1 MIMLN
6 NNTTQ
11 IMKRLILAAW
21 ICLGSFS
28 LGYSQSS
35 DEKIADA
42 MNNSDWFALDSLYQ
56 TEPRDSISDFFEIF
70 SRCLIG
76 NRLNRP
82 DVSIPAFTELFDTQ
96 SENLDLGNMLSS
108 SMMFAMDLSRI
119 GDNKAAAKMLSSI
132 LGSIR
137 AYLDSTAIAGVQQ
150 FINQY
155 EALSAYNPYK
165 ITFENSAGT
174 IPFEIVPVGPE
185 KNNSVLMHLR
195 ESYINGVEADITFD
209 TGAGVNIISE
219 SMALKYNLI
228 PLEASSTVGGVG
240 IQNGGYAIAKELKIG
255 DMTVTDV
262 PFYVINITTNNEEAD
277 KYIDC
282 FDIVV
287 GSELMLQLKDLTID
301 FVNHNITVPS
311 VAPERSQVSPNIC
324 FSSSM
329 NLLGKGIVHGNK
341 MLMNIDT
348 GDASYGSLDNR
359 FFENNKE
366 YITTHCKLDT
376 IRGAGIGGVHISECY
391 RMQNVELALGNRQL
405 SVPEMVVLLEKNTD
419 GILYSYQCNLGLKSL
434 MLFGKVRF
442 NMVDFVLS
450 TFE

>member
-1 MIMLN
+1 
-6 NNTTQ
+6 
-11 IMKRLILAAW
+11 MKKFILTLW

-56 TEPRDSISDFFEIF
+56 TEPRDSISDFFEIY

-82 DVSIPAFTELFDTQ
+82 DVSIPAFTELFNTQ
-96 SENLDLGNMLSS
+96 SENLDLGNLLNS

-119 GDNKAAAKMLSSI
+119 GDNKAAAKMLSST
-132 LGSIR
+132 LDSIR
-137 AYLDSTAIAGVQQ
+137 THLDSTTIVGVQQ

-155 EALSAYNPYK
+155 EALSKYNPYK

-185 KNNSVLMHLR
+185 KNNSVLIHLR
-195 ESYINGVEADITFD
+195 DSYINGVEADITFD
-209 TGAGVNIISE
+209 TGAGVNIISK
-219 SMALKYNLI
+219 SLALKYNLI

-240 IQNGGYAIAKELKIG
+240 IQNGNYAIAKELKIG
-255 DMTVTDV
+255 DMIITDV

-277 KYIDC
+277 QYIDC

-301 FVNHNITVPS
+301 FVNHKITIPS
-311 VAPERSQVSPNIC
+311 VAPKRSQVFPNMC

-329 NLLGKGIVHGNK
+329 NLLSKGIVQGNK

-348 GDASYGSLDNR
+348 GDASYGSLDKR

-391 RMQNVELALGNRQL
+391 RIQNIELELGNNQL
-405 SVPEMVVLLEKNTD
+405 SVPEMVVLLEKNTG

-434 MLFGKVRF
+434 MLFGKIRF
-442 NMVDFVLS
+442 NMVNFVLT

>member
-1 MIMLN
+1 
-6 NNTTQ
+6 
-11 IMKRLILAAW
+11 MKKLILTLG

-28 LGYSQSS
+28 FGYSQSS

-82 DVSIPAFTELFDTQ
+82 DVSIPAFTELFNTQ

-108 SMMFAMDLSRI
+108 SMMFAMDLSRT
-119 GDNKAAAKMLSSI
+119 GDNEAAANMLSST

-137 AYLDSTAIAGVQQ
+137 SYLDSTTIAGLQQ
-150 FINQY
+150 FIDQY
-155 EALSAYNPYK
+155 EALSKYNPYK

-195 ESYINGVEADITFD
+195 DSYINGVEADITFD
-209 TGAGVNIISE
+209 TGAGVNIITE
-219 SMALKYNLI
+219 SLALKYNLI

-240 IQNGGYAIAKELKIG
+240 IQNGNYAIAKELKIG
-255 DMTVTDV
+255 DMIVTDV
-262 PFYVINITTNNEEAD
+262 PFYVINITTHNEEAD
-277 KYIDC
+277 QYIDC

-287 GSELMLQLKDLTID
+287 GSELMLQLKDLTLD
-301 FVNHNITVPS
+301 FVNHKIAVPS
-311 VAPERSQVSPNIC
+311 VAPKRSQVSPNMC

-348 GDASYGSLDNR
+348 GDASYGSLDER
-359 FFENNKE
+359 FFEHNKE

-376 IRGAGIGGVHISECY
+376 VRGAGIGGVHISECY
-391 RMQNVELALGNRQL
+391 RMQNIALELGNSQV

-419 GILYSYQCNLGLKSL
+419 GVLYSYQCNLGLRSL
-434 MLFGKVRF
+434 MLFDKVRF
-442 NMVDFVLS
+442 NMVDFVLT

>member
-1 MIMLN
+1 
-6 NNTTQ
+6 
-11 IMKRLILAAW
+11 MKKLILTLW
-21 ICLGSFS
+21 IYLGSFS
-28 LGYSQSS
+28 FGYSQSS

-56 TEPRDSISDFFEIF
+56 TEPRDSISDFFEIY

-82 DVSIPAFTELFDTQ
+82 DVSIPAFTELFNTQ
-96 SENLDLGNMLSS
+96 SENLDLGNMLNS

-119 GDNKAAAKMLSSI
+119 GDNKAAAKMLSST
-132 LGSIR
+132 LDSIR
-137 AYLDSTAIAGVQQ
+137 THLDSTTIVGVQQ

-155 EALSAYNPYK
+155 EALSKYNPYK

-185 KNNSVLMHLR
+185 KNNSVLIHLR
-195 ESYINGVEADITFD
+195 DSYINGVEADITFD
-209 TGAGVNIISE
+209 TGAGVNIISK
-219 SMALKYNLI
+219 SLALKYNLI
-228 PLEASSTVGGVG
+228 SLEASSTVGGVG
-240 IQNGGYAIAKELKIG
+240 IQNGNYAIAKELKIG
-255 DMTVTDV
+255 DMIITDV

-282 FDIVV
+282 FNIVV

-301 FVNHNITVPS
+301 FVNHKITIPS
-311 VAPERSQVSPNIC
+311 VAPKRSQVSPNMC

-329 NLLGKGIVHGNK
+329 NLLSKGIVQGNK

-348 GDASYGSLDNR
+348 GDASYGSLDKR

-391 RMQNVELALGNRQL
+391 RIQNIELELGNNQL

-434 MLFGKVRF
+434 MLFGKIRF
-442 NMVDFVLS
+442 NMVDFVLT

>member
-1 MIMLN
+1 
-6 NNTTQ
+6 
-11 IMKRLILAAW
+11 MKKLILTLW
-21 ICLGSFS
+21 ICLCSFS
-28 LGYSQSS
+28 FGYSQSS

-56 TEPRDSISDFFEIF
+56 TEPKDSISDFFEIF

-82 DVSIPAFTELFDTQ
+82 DVSIPAFTELFNTQ
-96 SENLDLGNMLSS
+96 SENLDFGNMLNS

-119 GDNKAAAKMLSSI
+119 GDNKTAAKMLSST
-132 LGSIR
+132 LDSIR
-137 AYLDSTAIAGVQQ
+137 THLDSTTIAGVQQ

-155 EALSAYNPYK
+155 KALSKYNPYK
-165 ITFENSAGT
+165 ITFKNSSGT
-174 IPFEIVPVGPE
+174 IPFNIVPVGPE
-185 KNNSVLMHLR
+185 KNNSVLIHLKD
-195 ESYINGVEADITFD
+195 SYINGVEADITFD

-219 SMALKYNLI
+219 SLALKYNLI

-240 IQNGGYAIAKELKIG
+240 IQNGKYAIAKELKIG
-255 DMTVTDV
+255 DMIVTDV
-262 PFYVINITTNNEEAD
+262 PFYVIDITTNNEEAD

-282 FDIVV
+282 FNIVV

-301 FVNHNITVPS
+301 FVNNKITVPS
-311 VAPERSQVSPNIC
+311 VAPKRSQASPNMC
-324 FSSSM
+324 FSSNM
-329 NLLGKGIVHGNK
+329 NLLSKGIVQGNK

-348 GDASYGSLDNR
+348 GDASYGSLDKR

-376 IRGAGIGGVHISECY
+376 IRGAGIGGVHISKCY
-391 RMQNVELALGNRQL
+391 RIQNIELELGNSKL
-405 SVPEMVVLLEKNTD
+405 SVPEMVVLLENNT
-419 GILYSYQCNLGLKSL
+419 GGVLYSYQCNLGLKSL
-434 MLFGKVRF
+434 MLFRKVRF
-442 NMVDFVLS
+442 NLVDFVLT

>member
-1 MIMLN
+1 
-6 NNTTQ
+6 
-11 IMKRLILAAW
+11 MKKLILTLW
-21 ICLGSFS
+21 ICLGLGSY
-28 LGYSQSS
+28 GYSQSS

-56 TEPRDSISDFFEIF
+56 TEPKDSISDFFEIF

-82 DVSIPAFTELFDTQ
+82 DVSIPAFTELFNTQ
-96 SENLDLGNMLSS
+96 SENLDFGNMLNS

-119 GDNKAAAKMLSSI
+119 GDNKTAAKMLSST
-132 LGSIR
+132 LDSIR
-137 AYLDSTAIAGVQQ
+137 THLDSTTIAGVQQ

-155 EALSAYNPYK
+155 KALSKYNPYK
-165 ITFENSAGT
+165 ITFKNSSGT
-174 IPFEIVPVGPE
+174 IPFKIVPVGPE
-185 KNNSVLMHLR
+185 KNNSVLIHLKD
-195 ESYINGVEADITFD
+195 SYINGAEADITFD

-219 SMALKYNLI
+219 SLALKYNLI

-240 IQNGGYAIAKELKIG
+240 IQNGKYAIAKELKIG
-255 DMTVTDV
+255 DMIVTDV
-262 PFYVINITTNNEEAD
+262 PFYVIDITTNNEEAD

-282 FDIVV
+282 FNIVV

-301 FVNHNITVPS
+301 FVNNKITVPS
-311 VAPERSQVSPNIC
+311 VAPKRSQASPNMC
-324 FSSSM
+324 FSSNM
-329 NLLGKGIVHGNK
+329 KLLSKGIVQSNK

-348 GDASYGSLDNR
+348 GDASYGSLDKR

-376 IRGAGIGGVHISECY
+376 IRGAGIGGVHISKCY
-391 RMQNVELALGNRQL
+391 RIQNIELELGNSKL
-405 SVPEMVVLLEKNTD
+405 SVPEMVVLLVNNT
-419 GILYSYQCNLGLKSL
+419 GGVLYSYQCNLGLKSL
-434 MLFGKVRF
+434 MLFRKVRF
-442 NMVDFVLS
+442 NLVDFVLT

>member
-1 MIMLN
+1 MLN
-6 NNTTQ
+6 NNTTDYE
-11 IMKRLILAAW
+11 KLILTLW
-21 ICLGSFS
+21 ICLCSFS
-28 LGYSQSS
+28 FGYSQSS

-56 TEPRDSISDFFEIF
+56 TEPKDSISDFFEIF

-82 DVSIPAFTELFDTQ
+82 DVSIPAFTELFNTQ
-96 SENLDLGNMLSS
+96 SESLDFGNMLNS

-119 GDNKAAAKMLSSI
+119 GENKTAAKMLSST
-132 LGSIR
+132 LNSIR
-137 AYLDSTAIAGVQQ
+137 THLDSTTIAGVQQ

-155 EALSAYNPYK
+155 KALSKYDPYK
-165 ITFENSAGT
+165 ITFKNSSGT
-174 IPFEIVPVGPE
+174 IPFKIVPVGPE
-185 KNNSVLMHLR
+185 KNNSVLIHLKD
-195 ESYINGVEADITFD
+195 SYINGVEADITFD

-219 SMALKYNLI
+219 SLALKYNLI

-240 IQNGGYAIAKELKIG
+240 IQNGKYAIAKELKIG
-255 DMTVTDV
+255 DMIVTDV
-262 PFYVINITTNNEEAD
+262 PFYVIDITTNNEEAD

-282 FDIVV
+282 FNIVV

-301 FVNHNITVPS
+301 FANNKITVPS
-311 VAPERSQVSPNIC
+311 VAPKRSQASPNMC
-324 FSSSM
+324 FSSNM
-329 NLLGKGIVHGNK
+329 NLLSKGIVQGNK

-348 GDASYGSLDNR
+348 GDASYGSLDKR

-376 IRGAGIGGVHISECY
+376 IRGAGIGGVHISKCY
-391 RMQNVELALGNRQL
+391 RIQNIELELGNSKL
-405 SVPEMVVLLEKNTD
+405 SVPEMVVLLENNT
-419 GILYSYQCNLGLKSL
+419 GGVLYSYQCNLGLKSL
-434 MLFGKVRF
+434 MLFRKVRF
-442 NMVDFVLS
+442 NLVDFVLT

>member
-1 MIMLN
+1 
-6 NNTTQ
+6 
-11 IMKRLILAAW
+11 MKKLILTLW
-21 ICLGSFS
+21 ICLCSFS
-28 LGYSQSS
+28 FGYSQSS

-56 TEPRDSISDFFEIF
+56 TEPKDSISDFFEIF

-82 DVSIPAFTELFDTQ
+82 DVSIPAFTELFNTQ
-96 SENLDLGNMLSS
+96 SENLDFGNMLNS

-119 GDNKAAAKMLSSI
+119 GDNKTAAKMLSST
-132 LGSIR
+132 LDSIR
-137 AYLDSTAIAGVQQ
+137 THLDSTTIAGVQQ

-155 EALSAYNPYK
+155 KALSKYDPYK
-165 ITFENSAGT
+165 ITFKNSSGT
-174 IPFEIVPVGPE
+174 IPFKIVPVGPE
-185 KNNSVLMHLR
+185 KNNSVLIHLKD
-195 ESYINGVEADITFD
+195 SYINGAEADITFD

-219 SMALKYNLI
+219 SLALKYNLI

-240 IQNGGYAIAKELKIG
+240 IQNGKYAIAKELKIG
-255 DMTVTDV
+255 DMIVTDV
-262 PFYVINITTNNEEAD
+262 PFYVIDITTNNEEAD

-282 FDIVV
+282 FNIVL

-301 FVNHNITVPS
+301 FANNKITVPS
-311 VAPERSQVSPNIC
+311 VAPKRSQASPNMC
-324 FSSSM
+324 FSSNM
-329 NLLGKGIVHGNK
+329 NLLSKGIVQGNK

-348 GDASYGSLDNR
+348 GDASYGSLDKR

-376 IRGAGIGGVHISECY
+376 IRGAGIGGVHISKCY
-391 RMQNVELALGNRQL
+391 RIQNIELELGNSKL
-405 SVPEMVVLLEKNTD
+405 SVPEMVVLLENNT
-419 GILYSYQCNLGLKSL
+419 GGVLYSYQCNLGLKSL
-434 MLFGKVRF
+434 MLFRKVRF
-442 NMVDFVLS
+442 NLVDFVLT

>member
-1 MIMLN
+1 
-6 NNTTQ
+6 
-11 IMKRLILAAW
+11 MKKIIITLL
-21 ICLGSFS
+21 FS
-28 LGYSQSS
+28 LGLFSFGYSQSS

-56 TEPRDSISDFFEIF
+56 TEPRDSISDFFEIY

-82 DVSIPAFTELFDTQ
+82 DVSIPAFTELFNTQ
-96 SENLDLGNMLSS
+96 SENLDFGNMLNS

-119 GDNKAAAKMLSSI
+119 GDNKAAAKMLSST

-137 AYLDSTAIAGVQQ
+137 THLDSTIIVGVQQ

-155 EALSAYNPYK
+155 EALSKYDPYK
-165 ITFENSAGT
+165 ISFENSVGT

-195 ESYINGVEADITFD
+195 DSYINGVEADITFD

-219 SMALKYNLI
+219 SLVHKYNLT

-240 IQNGGYAIAKELKIG
+240 IQNGNYAIAKELKIG
-255 DMTVTDV
+255 DMIVTDV
-262 PFYVINITTNNEEAD
+262 PFYVIKLTTNNKEAD
-277 KYIDC
+277 NYIDC
-282 FDIVV
+282 FNIVV

-301 FVNHNITVPS
+301 FINHKITVPS
-311 VAPERSQVSPNIC
+311 VAPKRSQMSPNMC
-324 FSSSM
+324 FSSGM
-329 NLLGKGIVHGNK
+329 NLLSKGNVQGDK

-376 IRGAGIGGVHISECY
+376 IRGAGVGGVHISECY
-391 RMQNVELALGNRQL
+391 RIQNTELELGNRQL
-405 SVPEMVVLLEKNTD
+405 SVPEMVVLLDKNTD
-419 GILYSYQCNLGLKSL
+419 GVLYSYQCNLGLKSL
-434 MLFGKVRF
+434 ILFSKVRF
-442 NMVDFVLS
+442 NLVDFVLT

>member
-1 MIMLN
+1 
-6 NNTTQ
+6 
-11 IMKRLILAAW
+11 MKKFILTLW
-21 ICLGSFS
+21 IYLGSFS

-56 TEPRDSISDFFEIF
+56 TEPRDSISDFFEIY

-82 DVSIPAFTELFDTQ
+82 DVSIPAFTELFNTQ
-96 SENLDLGNMLSS
+96 SENLDLGNLLNS

-119 GDNKAAAKMLSSI
+119 GDNEAAAKMLSST
-132 LGSIR
+132 LDSIR
-137 AYLDSTAIAGVQQ
+137 THLDSTTIVGVQQ

-155 EALSAYNPYK
+155 EALSKYNPYK

-185 KNNSVLMHLR
+185 KNNSVLIHLR
-195 ESYINGVEADITFD
+195 DSYINGVEADITFD
-209 TGAGVNIISE
+209 TGAGVNIISK
-219 SMALKYNLI
+219 SLALKYNLI

-240 IQNGGYAIAKELKIG
+240 IQNGNYAIAKELKIG
-255 DMTVTDV
+255 DMIITDV

-282 FDIVV
+282 FNIVV

-301 FVNHNITVPS
+301 FVNHKITIPS
-311 VAPERSQVSPNIC
+311 VAPKRSQVFPNMC

-329 NLLGKGIVHGNK
+329 NFIEQG
-341 MLMNIDT
+341 
-348 GDASYGSLDNR
+348 
-359 FFENNKE
+359 
-366 YITTHCKLDT
+366 
-376 IRGAGIGGVHISECY
+376 Y
-391 RMQNVELALGNRQL
+391 RTRQ
-405 SVPEMVVLLEKNTD
+405 
-419 GILYSYQCNLGLKSL
+419 
-434 MLFGKVRF
+434 
-442 NMVDFVLS
+442 
-450 TFE
+450 